1 MGTVLENMD
10 KQNHDDPNVLLM
22 LRFQGGEEGAFR
34 ILFEEYRGPLLNFI
48 FRYCQDRRVAEE
60 LTQEVFLRVH
70 KSAQSYRP
78 EAMFSTW
85 LYRIATNICLN
96 ELRTGR
102 YRYETE
108 FKGPDEH
115 DASIQ
120 YDPVDESTRV
130 KTDEQMAATEQ
141 QRQVQHALEKLPKKQ
156 RLALIFSVYD
166 QLSYREIG
174 QRLGCS
180 EAAVK
185 SIVHRSK
192 LALRDILKKAGMGI

>member
-1 MGTVLENMD
+1 MLENTE
-10 KQNHDDPNVLLM
+10 KQHLDDPDVQLM

-34 ILFEEYRGPLLNFI
+34 TLFEEYRGPLLNFI
-48 FRYCQDRRVAEE
+48 YRYCQDRRIAEE
-60 LTQEVFLRVH
+60 LTQEVFLRVY
-70 KSAQSYRP
+70 KSSQTYRP

-85 LYRIATNICLN
+85 IYRIATNICLN

-102 YRYETE
+102 YKYEVE

-115 DASIQ
+115 DSSIQ
-120 YDPVDESTRV
+120 YDPVDDRTRV

-156 RLALIFSVYD
+156 RLALILSVYE

-174 QRLGCS
+174 KRLGCS

-192 LALRDILKKAGMGI
+192 LALRDILKKAGRVK

>member
-1 MGTVLENMD
+1 MGAVLENTD

-22 LRFQGGEEGAFR
+22 LRFQKGEEGAFKK
-34 ILFEEYRGPLLNFI
+34 LFETYRGPLLNYI
-48 FRYCQDRRVAEE
+48 YRYCQDKRIAEE

-96 ELRTGR
+96 EVRTGR
-102 YRYETE
+102 YRYEIE
-108 FKGPDEH
+108 FKGFDEH
-115 DASIQ
+115 DTSIQ
-120 YDPVDESTRV
+120 YEPVDERTRI
-130 KTDEQMAATEQ
+130 KTDEQMAAIEQ
-141 QRQVQHALEKLPKKQ
+141 KRQVQHALAKLPKKQ
-156 RLALIFSVYD
+156 RLALILSVYD

-185 SIVHRSK
+185 SIIHRSK
-192 LALRDILKKAGMGI
+192 LALRVILKKTGLEN

>member
-1 MGTVLENMD
+1 MLENTE
-10 KQNHDDPNVLLM
+10 KQQHDDPYVQLM

-34 ILFEEYRGPLLNFI
+34 TLFEEYRGPLLNFI
-48 FRYCQDRRVAEE
+48 YRYCQDRRIAEE
-60 LTQEVFLRVH
+60 LTQEVFLRVY
-70 KSAQSYRP
+70 KSSQTYRP

-85 LYRIATNICLN
+85 IYRIATNICLN

-102 YRYETE
+102 YKYEVE

-115 DASIQ
+115 DSSIQ
-120 YDPVDESTRV
+120 YDPVDERTRV
-130 KTDEQMAATEQ
+130 KTDEQMAAAEQ
-141 QRQVQHALEKLPKKQ
+141 QRQVQHAIKKLPKKQ
-156 RLALIFSVYD
+156 RIALILSVYE

-174 QRLGCS
+174 KRLGCS

-192 LALRDILKKAGMGI
+192 LALRDILKKTGRMK